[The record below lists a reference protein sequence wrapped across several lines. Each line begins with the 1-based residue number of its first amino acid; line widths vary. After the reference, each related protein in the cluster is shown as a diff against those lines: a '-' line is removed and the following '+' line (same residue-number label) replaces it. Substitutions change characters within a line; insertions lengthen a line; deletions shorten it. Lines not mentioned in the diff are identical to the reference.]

1 MQHCIRDARITFY
14 AIIGSLLGKSYSNI
28 TEALIRMHAL
38 EWDALVVGS
47 TVLVPVPSRP
57 VQIQPATKVRVH
69 DDDVNVPITAV
80 DSEDVSTHG
89 VGVLE
94 VAQCRHVTQG
104 HGVLHGVGTGGG
116 QFAGPCLIGAVE
128 GGQDIA
134 LLRIARIW
142 RNINDTAHHRLVA
155 GLESVC
161 LRYCT
166 TLHPAGAAIEGGP
179 REVGAAASRSAPTAA

>member
-1 MQHCIRDARITFY
+1 MQHCIRDARITLY

-80 DSEDVSTHG
+80 DSEDVATHG
-89 VGVLE
+89 VGVFE

-134 LLRIARIW
+134 LLRIVRI
-142 RNINDTAHHRLVA
+142 RRNDTAHRRLVA

-166 TLHPAGAAIEGGP
+166 TLHPAGAAIDCGP
-179 REVGAAASRSAPTAA
+179 REVGAAAGRSAPTAA